1 MTKAGIE
8 KLKALKGVK
17 VTLASDFQPSQQLG
31 HFRMADGIIASSA
44 AVGCENE
51 EDDTEALIEYV
62 TSTS

>member
-31 HFRMADGIIASSA
+31 HSRMADGIVAPSA
-44 AVGCENE
+44 AAGCENE